1 MQTLLTNEILS
12 DNWQLQTR
20 KFAHKTFQNNNNNN
34 NTANNAANKLI
45 FQRRVLSPS
54 GIWLA
59 ISKTNFQTR
68 RAPSKEDERRCRLKS
83 CARRDQTENSPAETA
98 TATSLE
104 SVQPPTTFFLRTE
117 SR

>member
-1 MQTLLTNEILS
+1 MQTLLVNEILS

-20 KFAHKTFQNNNNNN
+20 KFAHETFQNNN

-45 FQRRVLSPS
+45 FQRQVLSPS
-54 GIWLA
+54 GFWLA
-59 ISKTNFQTR
+59 TSKSNFQTR

-104 SVQPPTTFFLRTE
+104 SVQPPTTFFLKTE